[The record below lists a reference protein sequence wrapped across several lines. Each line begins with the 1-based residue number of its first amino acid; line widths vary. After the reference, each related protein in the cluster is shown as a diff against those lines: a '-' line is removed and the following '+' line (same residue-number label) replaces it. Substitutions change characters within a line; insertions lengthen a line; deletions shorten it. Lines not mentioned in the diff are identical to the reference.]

1 MNFTDNLSRV
11 YSPRVAGVLFDY
23 GREFENKLIII
34 IMNKI
39 KSIVYLVILC
49 ITTSVNAQDLS
60 TLFEQLD
67 SSVVTIEVVEYKVK
81 DQKVTSSGGIGSGVI
96 ISKDGL
102 ILTAAH
108 VVDSANEISVKLQ
121 NGTTF
126 PADVISSSTVA
137 DVALLKLRAVP
148 PNLKYATLG
157 DSKNSKVGEQILI
170 IGAPRGLE
178 HSLSVGH
185 ISRKMNKNM
194 ISNGEMAGFIQ
205 TDASINQGN
214 SGGPMFNL
222 KGEVIGIVSFILTNS
237 GGFEG
242 LGFAVDID
250 TAKKVLFD
258 VNSFW
263 TGFDGVFLNEGLAG
277 VFNVPQKS
285 GVLIQRVA
293 PNSFAAKVGL
303 KPGVFQAEILGQNM
317 WLGGDIVLSI
327 QGLSCNAPHDL
338 GSIKK
343 QIESLKIGD
352 KVLIEVL
359 RKGKVLILESNF

>member
-1 MNFTDNLSRV
+1 M
-11 YSPRVAGVLFDY
+11 
-23 GREFENKLIII
+23 
-34 IMNKI
+34 MNKI
-39 KSIVYLVILC
+39 RSIAFLLVVFV
-49 ITTSVNAQDLS
+49 TTNINAQNIA

-67 SSVVTIEVVEYKVK
+67 PSVVTIEVVEYKVI
-81 DQKVTSSGGIGSGVI
+81 DQRVTKNGGLGSGVI
-96 ISKDGL
+96 IDKDGF
-102 ILTAAH
+102 IVTAAH
-108 VVDSANEISVKLQ
+108 VVESANEISVKLQ
-121 NGTTF
+121 NGTSF
-126 PADVISSSTVA
+126 PADVISSSTAA
-137 DVALLKLRAVP
+137 DVALLKLRVVP
-148 PNLKYATLG
+148 LNLKPAVTG
-157 DSKNSKVGEQILI
+157 NSNTSKVGEQILI

-214 SGGPMFNL
+214 SGGPMFNM

-242 LGFAVDID
+242 LGFAVDIN

-263 TGFDGVFLNEGLAG
+263 TGFDGVFLSEGLAG
-277 VFNVPQKS
+277 IFNTPQPS
-285 GVLIQRVA
+285 GVLIQRVT
-293 PNSFAAKVGL
+293 PNSFADKIGL
-303 KPGVFQAEILGQNM
+303 EPGVIQAEILGQKI

-327 QGLSCNAPHDL
+327 QGISCNAPHDL

-343 QIESLKIGD
+343 QIESLKAGD
-352 KVLIEVL
+352 QVLIEVL
-359 RKGKVLILESNF
+359 RKGKVIALEANFSE